1 MADFVGRSRAG
12 YDALIQ
18 LAEGLGAPVI
28 DLGARHNFPN
38 THWADL
44 SEDRSAA
51 LANADLVACF
61 DVRDVTW
68 STSEI
73 QLATHGS
80 TRLVS
85 PQCRILSI
93 GLDAA
98 LHRGFNDPQGLTG
111 AEPMLTADTSVALPA
126 IAQRV
131 TSTPPAARDARIARL
146 RVRSNQLRE
155 ELQRRAD
162 EDRGRGSI
170 APSLVASAVWEA
182 IRDHAWILANG
193 TASGWV
199 RRLWS
204 LDRFGC
210 YLGLS
215 GGAGLGYG
223 AGASI
228 GAALAQASKETII
241 VDLQSDG
248 DLLYTPSALWTAA
261 HLRLPILVVMLN
273 NRTYGKDRLH
283 QATLAETRDRG
294 RDLISVG
301 IDIDDPE
308 ISFSKMAESQGV
320 EGIGPL
326 TSPEELPVALR
337 RAVSAVLEGRPVLVD
352 VVIDRA

>member
-1 MADFVGRSRAG
+1 
-12 YDALIQ
+12 
-18 LAEGLGAPVI
+18 
-28 DLGARHNFPN
+28 
-38 THWADL
+38 
-44 SEDRSAA
+44 
-51 LANADLVACF
+51 
-61 DVRDVTW
+61 
-68 STSEI
+68 
-73 QLATHGS
+73 
-80 TRLVS
+80 
-85 PQCRILSI
+85 
-93 GLDAA
+93 
-98 LHRGFNDPQGLTG
+98 
-111 AEPMLTADTSVALPA
+111 MLTADTSVALPA

-131 TSTPPAARDARIARL
+131 TSAPPAARDARIARL

-182 IRDHAWILANG
+182 IRDHEWILANG